1 MLEPRSIAKV
11 ALKVLLAAVLI
22 GAVFGIAGRNLAP
35 SMPLATWLLWCS
47 AVVGAFLVVSALWAA
62 VNLYLRQW
70 VVRHDP
76 VTKDAVA
83 RARALL
89 DPAAFDAAWGAG
101 RALNDEA
108 AYAQSCA
115 WLAGLPA

>member
-22 GAVFGIAGRNLAP
+22 GAVFGIAGRSLAP

-47 AVVGAFLVVSALWAA
+47 AVVGAFLVVSVLWAA

-70 VVRHDP
+70 VVRHGGRGPQVFWFNYGREDS
-76 VTKDAVA
+76 VT
-83 RARALL
+83 RA
-89 DPAAFDAAWGAG
+89 
-101 RALNDEA
+101 EA
-108 AYAQSCA
+108 AAA
-115 WLAGLPA
+115 RGRPNP